1 MNNQNDTEEAKQAV
15 IKKYDA
21 DPLGY
26 DRTRTNSPSGQR
38 LTQHDHTGIARHL
51 DLPPGSRVL
60 EVGCGTGR
68 LMAPLRGQ
76 GWDQLGTDASPAM
89 LRRALSKSDEDGS
102 RFQLVISD
110 AEELPFKDGSFDGV
124 YTFNTVFWL
133 PNLEMIISEMY
144 RITKPGGK
152 VAVDFS
158 NALSPLSIFGRL
170 ALRRKSDW
178 RKHTLSQLRNVL
190 KEYHYDIHVHL
201 NYSPTLWRAP
211 VLGRLMPIIERYVP
225 LPRFLANKYVCVIHH
240 K

>member
-1 MNNQNDTEEAKQAV
+1 MNNTNDTEEAKQAV
-15 IKKYDA
+15 IKKYDD

-89 LRRALSKSDEDGS
+89 LRRALSKSGEDGS
-102 RFQLVISD
+102 RFHLVISD

-124 YTFNTVFWL
+124 YTWNLLFWL
-133 PNLEMIISEMY
+133 PNCERTIAEMY

-152 VAVDFS
+152 VAVDFC
-158 NALSPLSIFGRL
+158 NLLSPLSMFGRL
-170 ALRRKSDW
+170 VLGHKSDW
-178 RKHTLSQLRNVL
+178 RKYSLGQVKTIL
-190 KEYHYDIHVHL
+190 KGYHYDIHVHL
-201 NYSPTLWRAP
+201 NHSQALFRAP
-211 VLGRLMPIIERYVP
+211 VIGRFMPTIDRYLP
-225 LPRFLANKYVCVIHH
+225 LPLPLAHKYICIIHR
-240 K
+240 